1 MEQKD
6 KMKGAGDLGSYC
18 ATKLFPTRITGVIV
32 YVCIACC
39 LLSYTTYVKSRYS
52 YVHMHILSSVTQ
64 IN

>member
-1 MEQKD
+1 METKGRQKD

-39 LLSYTTYVKSRYS
+39 LLSYTTSNHVTRA
-52 YVHMHILSSVTQ
+52 HM
-64 IN
+64 

>member
-1 MEQKD
+1 METRGRQKG

-39 LLSYTTYVKSRYS
+39 LLSYTTSNHVTRTYISR
-52 YVHMHILSSVTQ
+52 
-64 IN
+64 